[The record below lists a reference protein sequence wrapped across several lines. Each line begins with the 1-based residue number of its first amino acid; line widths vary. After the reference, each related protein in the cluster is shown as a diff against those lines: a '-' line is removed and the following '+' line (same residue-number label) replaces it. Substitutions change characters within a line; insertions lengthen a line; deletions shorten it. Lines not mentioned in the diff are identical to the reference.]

1 MYLQTKRGVA
11 VDTGLRR
18 FASAAF
24 HPIGHFLAR
33 FLTPNLLTFSSLV
46 VSGMVGWAF
55 MVGRFYLGAW
65 LMLLAGMLDIFD
77 GQVAKMTNRVSVF
90 GAFFDSTVDRV
101 SDFLYA
107 AGVIYYFIYHP
118 EGDPA
123 TDVVFLVLAY
133 LFVSQLISYI
143 KARAESLDFDCNVGL
158 LARPLRMLFF
168 GLAVFVYGLHDELWV
183 LRIPLIILVA
193 LGVETAVHR
202 FIYVWLQ
209 ARRREAVVE
218 AGVEAGVEG

>member
-1 MYLQTKRGVA
+1 MRLQTQRGVA
-11 VDTGLRR
+11 VDVGLRR

-24 HPIGHFLAR
+24 HPIGHFLGR
-33 FLTPNLLTFSSLV
+33 FLTPNLLTFSSLL
-46 VSGMVGWAF
+46 VSGVVGYSF
-55 MVGRFYLGAW
+55 MVGRFFLGAW
-65 LMLLAGMLDIFD
+65 LMLAAGMLDIFD

-107 AGVIYYFIYHP
+107 AGAMYYFVYHP
-118 EGDPA
+118 PG
-123 TDVVFLVLAY
+123 DVVFLILAY

-143 KARAESLDFDCNVGL
+143 KARAESLGFSCNVGL

-168 GLAVFVYGLHDELWV
+168 GVAMFVYGVWDNLWV
-183 LRIPLIILVA
+183 IRIPMIVIIV
-193 LGVETAVHR
+193 LGTETALHR

-209 ARRREAVVE
+209 ARRRELSPE
-218 AGVEAGVEG
+218 E

>member
-1 MYLQTKRGVA
+1 MRLQTQRGVA
-11 VDTGLRR
+11 VDVGLRR

-24 HPIGHFLAR
+24 HPIGHFLGR
-33 FLTPNLLTFSSLV
+33 FLTPNLLTFSSLL
-46 VSGMVGWAF
+46 VSGVVGYSF
-55 MVGRFYLGAW
+55 MVGRFFLGAW
-65 LMLLAGMLDIFD
+65 LMLAAGMLDIFD

-107 AGVIYYFIYHP
+107 AGAMYYFVYHP
-118 EGDPA
+118 PGDPA
-123 TDVVFLVLAY
+123 FDVVFLILAY

-143 KARAESLDFDCNVGL
+143 KARAESLGFSCNVGL

-168 GLAVFVYGLHDELWV
+168 GVAMFVYGVWDNLWV
-183 LRIPLIILVA
+183 IRIPMIVIIV
-193 LGVETAVHR
+193 LGTETALHR

-209 ARRREAVVE
+209 ARRRELSPE
-218 AGVEAGVEG
+218 E